1 MKTIFIGGLYPD
13 ERLDEIKENTKHLD
27 FAANTL
33 QWALLNGFEANSY
46 PVKVITLPTLRDF
59 PQYYKKTYFKS
70 SSFSH
75 TKGNEDLCLGF
86 VTVPAIKHV
95 SKYFNLYNSLKN
107 LLEDKDN
114 VHLIIY
120 GIHSPYL
127 KAVEKIK
134 QRNDKIRTCLIVPD
148 LPEYMSDSKNKI
160 YRLLKSIDMK
170 IIFKS
175 FQYIDS
181 FVLLSR
187 YMEERLPIDNKPW
200 MVMEGIYNTNDN
212 VTNVPKEPYKTIF
225 YTGNLGKRYGILD
238 LLEAFTKIKK
248 QNYRLWIR
256 GNGECLKEIK
266 EAANKDKR
274 ILYFDQLSRTELIKL
289 QKRATVLINPVH
301 SHEEF
306 TKFFFP
312 SKTME
317 YMASGTPT
325 LMSKLPCLPKEYE
338 PYIYFFDDESIEG
351 MKNKI
356 IEICEKSQEE
366 LNEFGKKAAEFIHTQ
381 KNEIVQTKKI
391 IEFISNLDM
400 LCPQIKTKTVK

>member
-1 MKTIFIGGLYPD
+1 MQTIFIGGLYPN
-13 ERLDEIKENTKHLD
+13 EILDEIKENTKHLD

-75 TKGNEDLCLGF
+75 IKGNEDLCLGF
-86 VTVPAIKHV
+86 VTIPVIKHV
-95 SKYFNLYNSLKN
+95 SKYLNLYKCLNKLLK
-107 LLEDKDN
+107 DKDN

-134 QRNDKIRTCLIVPD
+134 QRNDKIKTCLIVPD
-148 LPEYMSDSKNKI
+148 LPEYMSDSKNII
-160 YRLLKSIDMK
+160 YRLLKSIDKK
-170 IIFKS
+170 IILKS

-181 FVLLSR
+181 FVLLSQ
-187 YMEERLPIDNKPW
+187 YMAERLPIGDKPW

-212 VTNVPKEPYKTIF
+212 ITNVPKEPYKTIL
-225 YTGNLGKRYGILD
+225 YTGNLAKRYGILD
-238 LLEAFTKIKK
+238 LLEAFTKI
-248 QNYRLWIR
+248 NSPDFRLWLC
-256 GNGECLKEIK
+256 GNGDGLEKIQEIQ
-266 EAANKDKR
+266 KR
-274 ILYFDQLSRTELIKL
+274 DSRIEYFGILPRNEVLKL
-289 QKRATVLINPVH
+289 QKRATLLVNPRH
-301 SHEEF
+301 SYEEY
-306 TKFFFP
+306 TKYSFP

-338 PYIYFFDDESIEG
+338 PYIYFFDDESVEG

-366 LNEFGKKAAEFIHTQ
+366 LNEFGEKAAKFIHTQ
-381 KNEIVQTKKI
+381 KNEIAQTKRI
-391 IEFISNLDM
+391 IEFI
-400 LCPQIKTKTVK
+400 TKV

>member
-1 MKTIFIGGLYPD
+1 MQTIFIGGLYPN
-13 ERLDEIKENTKHLD
+13 EILDEIKENTKHLD

-75 TKGNEDLCLGF
+75 IKGNEDLCLGF
-86 VTVPAIKHV
+86 VTIPVIKHV
-95 SKYFNLYNSLKN
+95 SKYLNLYKSLNN
-107 LLEDKDN
+107 LLKDKDN

-134 QRNDKIRTCLIVPD
+134 QRNDKIKTCLIVPD
-148 LPEYMSDSKNKI
+148 LPEYMSDSKNII
-160 YRLLKSIDMK
+160 YRLLKSIDKK
-170 IIFKS
+170 IILKS

-187 YMEERLPIDNKPW
+187 YMAERLPIRDKPW

-212 VTNVPKEPYKTIF
+212 ITNVPKEPYKTIL
-225 YTGNLGKRYGILD
+225 YTGNLAKRYGILD
-238 LLEAFTKIKK
+238 LLEAFTKI
-248 QNYRLWIR
+248 NSPDFRLWLC
-256 GNGECLKEIK
+256 GNGDGLEKIQEIQ
-266 EAANKDKR
+266 KR
-274 ILYFDQLSRTELIKL
+274 DSRIEYFGILPRNEVLKL
-289 QKRATVLINPVH
+289 QKRATLLVNPRH
-301 SHEEF
+301 SYEEY
-306 TKFFFP
+306 TKYSFP

-338 PYIYFFDDESIEG
+338 PYIYFFDDESVEG

-366 LNEFGKKAAEFIHTQ
+366 LNEFGEKAAKFIHTQ
-381 KNEIVQTKKI
+381 KNEIAQTKRI
-391 IEFISNLDM
+391 IEFI
-400 LCPQIKTKTVK
+400 TKV

>member
-1 MKTIFIGGLYPD
+1 MQTIFIGGLYPN
-13 ERLDEIKENTKHLD
+13 EILDEIKENTKHLD

-75 TKGNEDLCLGF
+75 IKGNEDLCLGF
-86 VTVPAIKHV
+86 VTIPVIKHV
-95 SKYFNLYNSLKN
+95 SKYLNLYKSLNN
-107 LLEDKDN
+107 LLKDKDN

-134 QRNDKIRTCLIVPD
+134 QRNDKIKTCLIVPD
-148 LPEYMSDSKNKI
+148 LPEYMSDSKNII
-160 YRLLKSIDMK
+160 YRLLKSIDKK
-170 IIFKS
+170 IILKS

-181 FVLLSR
+181 FVLLSQ
-187 YMEERLPIDNKPW
+187 YMAERLPIGDKPW

-212 VTNVPKEPYKTIF
+212 ITNVPKEPYKTIL
-225 YTGNLGKRYGILD
+225 YTGNLAKRYGILD
-238 LLEAFTKIKK
+238 LLEAFTKI
-248 QNYRLWIR
+248 NSPDFRLWLC
-256 GNGECLKEIK
+256 GNGDGLEKIQEIQ
-266 EAANKDKR
+266 KR
-274 ILYFDQLSRTELIKL
+274 DSRIEYFGILPRNEVLKL
-289 QKRATVLINPVH
+289 QKRATLLVNPRH
-301 SHEEF
+301 SYEEY
-306 TKFFFP
+306 TKYSFP

-366 LNEFGKKAAEFIHTQ
+366 LSEFGQKAAEFIHTQ
-381 KNEIVQTKKI
+381 KNEIAQTKKI

-400 LCPQIKTKTVK
+400 LRPQIKTKTVK

>member
-1 MKTIFIGGLYPD
+1 METIFIGGLYPN
-13 ERLDEIKENTKHLD
+13 ERLDEIKKNTKHID
-27 FAANTL
+27 FPANTF
-33 QWALLNGFEANSY
+33 QWALLNGFKANSY
-46 PVKVITLPTLRDF
+46 PIKVITLPTLRDF

-75 TKGNEDLCLGF
+75 IKGNEDLCLGF
-86 VTVPAIKHV
+86 VTFPLIKHV
-95 SKYFNLYNSLKN
+95 SKYLNLYNSLKN
-107 LLEDKDN
+107 LLKDKDN

-134 QRNDKIRTCLIVPD
+134 QRNDKIKTCLIVPD

-160 YRLLKSIDMK
+160 YRLLKSIDKK

-187 YMEERLPIDNKPW
+187 YMTERLPIGDKPW

-212 VTNVPKEPYKTIF
+212 VTNVPKEPYKTIL

-238 LLEAFTKIKK
+238 LLEAFTKIS
-248 QNYRLWIR
+248 NPNFRLWLC
-256 GNGECLKEIK
+256 GNGDGLEKIQEIQ
-266 EAANKDKR
+266 KR
-274 ILYFDQLSRTELIKL
+274 DHRIEYFGILPRNEVLKL
-289 QKRATVLINPVH
+289 QKRATLLVNPRH
-301 SHEEF
+301 SYEEY
-306 TKFFFP
+306 TKYSFP

-338 PYIYFFDDESIEG
+338 PYIYFFDDESVEG

-381 KNEIVQTKKI
+381 KNEIAQTKRI
-391 IEFISNLDM
+391 IEFITNL
-400 LCPQIKTKTVK
+400 K

>member
-1 MKTIFIGGLYPD
+1 MQTIFIGGLYPN
-13 ERLDEIKENTKHLD
+13 EILDEIKENTKHLD

-75 TKGNEDLCLGF
+75 IKGNEDLCLGF
-86 VTVPAIKHV
+86 VTIPVIKHV
-95 SKYFNLYNSLKN
+95 SKYLNLYKSLNN
-107 LLEDKDN
+107 LLKDKDN

-134 QRNDKIRTCLIVPD
+134 QRNDKIKTCLIVPD
-148 LPEYMSDSKNKI
+148 LPEYMSDSKNII
-160 YRLLKSIDMK
+160 YRLLKSIDKK
-170 IIFKS
+170 IILKS

-181 FVLLSR
+181 FVLLSQ
-187 YMEERLPIDNKPW
+187 YMAERLPIGDKPW

-212 VTNVPKEPYKTIF
+212 ITNVPKEPYKTIL
-225 YTGNLGKRYGILD
+225 YTGNLAKRYGILD
-238 LLEAFTKIKK
+238 LLEAFTKI
-248 QNYRLWIR
+248 NSPDFRLWLC
-256 GNGECLKEIK
+256 GNGDGLEKIQEIQ
-266 EAANKDKR
+266 KR
-274 ILYFDQLSRTELIKL
+274 DSRIEYFGILPRNEVLKL
-289 QKRATVLINPVH
+289 QKRATLLVNPRH
-301 SHEEF
+301 SYEEY
-306 TKFFFP
+306 TKYSFP

-338 PYIYFFDDESIEG
+338 PYIYFFDDESVEG

-366 LNEFGKKAAEFIHTQ
+366 LNEFGEKAAKFIHTQ
-381 KNEIVQTKKI
+381 KNEIAQTKRI
-391 IEFISNLDM
+391 IEFI
-400 LCPQIKTKTVK
+400 TKV

>member
-1 MKTIFIGGLYPD
+1 MQTIFIGGLYPN
-13 ERLDEIKENTKHLD
+13 EILDEIKENTKHLD

-75 TKGNEDLCLGF
+75 IKGNEDLCLGF
-86 VTVPAIKHV
+86 VTIPVIKHV
-95 SKYFNLYNSLKN
+95 SKYLNLYKSLNN
-107 LLEDKDN
+107 LLKDKDN

-134 QRNDKIRTCLIVPD
+134 QRNDKIKTCLIVPD
-148 LPEYMSDSKNKI
+148 LPEYMSDSKNII
-160 YRLLKSIDMK
+160 YRLLKSIDKK
-170 IIFKS
+170 IILKS

-187 YMEERLPIDNKPW
+187 YMAERLPIRDKPW
-200 MVMEGIYNTNDN
+200 MVIEGIYNTNDN
-212 VTNVPKEPYKTIF
+212 ITNVPKEPYKTIL
-225 YTGNLGKRYGILD
+225 YTGNLAKRYGILD
-238 LLEAFTKIKK
+238 LLEAFTKI
-248 QNYRLWIR
+248 NSPDFRLWLC
-256 GNGECLKEIK
+256 GNGDGLEKIQEIQ
-266 EAANKDKR
+266 KR
-274 ILYFDQLSRTELIKL
+274 DSRIEYFGILPRNEVLKL
-289 QKRATVLINPVH
+289 QKRATLLVNPRH
-301 SHEEF
+301 SYEEY
-306 TKFFFP
+306 TKYSFP

-338 PYIYFFDDESIEG
+338 PYIYFFDDESVEG

-366 LNEFGKKAAEFIHTQ
+366 LNEFGKKAAIFIHTQ
-381 KNEIVQTKKI
+381 KNEIAQTKRI
-391 IEFISNLDM
+391 IEFITN
-400 LCPQIKTKTVK
+400 

>member
-1 MKTIFIGGLYPD
+1 MQTIFIGGLYPN
-13 ERLDEIKENTKHLD
+13 EILDEIKENTKHLD

-75 TKGNEDLCLGF
+75 IKGNEDLCLGF
-86 VTVPAIKHV
+86 VTIPVIKHV
-95 SKYFNLYNSLKN
+95 SKYLNLYKSLNN
-107 LLEDKDN
+107 LLKDKDN

-127 KAVEKIK
+127 KAVKKIK
-134 QRNDKIRTCLIVPD
+134 QRNDKIKTCLIVPD
-148 LPEYMSDSKNKI
+148 LPEYMSDSKNII
-160 YRLLKSIDMK
+160 YRLLKSIDKK
-170 IIFKS
+170 IILKS

-181 FVLLSR
+181 FVLLSQ
-187 YMEERLPIDNKPW
+187 YMAERLPIGDKPW

-212 VTNVPKEPYKTIF
+212 ITNVPKEPYKTIL
-225 YTGNLGKRYGILD
+225 YTGNLAKRYGILD
-238 LLEAFTKIKK
+238 LLEAFTKI
-248 QNYRLWIR
+248 NSPDFRLWLC
-256 GNGECLKEIK
+256 GNGDGLEKIQEIQ
-266 EAANKDKR
+266 KR
-274 ILYFDQLSRTELIKL
+274 DSRIEYFGILPRNEVLKL
-289 QKRATVLINPVH
+289 QKRATLLVNPRH
-301 SHEEF
+301 SYEEY
-306 TKFFFP
+306 TKYSFP

-338 PYIYFFDDESIEG
+338 PYIYFFDDESVEG

-366 LNEFGKKAAEFIHTQ
+366 LNEFGKKAAEFIHTR
-381 KNEIVQTKKI
+381 KNEIAQTKKI

-400 LCPQIKTKTVK
+400 LRPQIKTKTVK

>member
-1 MKTIFIGGLYPD
+1 METIFIGGLYPN
-13 ERLDEIKENTKHLD
+13 EILDEIEENTKHLD
-27 FAANTL
+27 FAANAL
-33 QWALLNGFEANSY
+33 QWALLYGFEANSY
-46 PVKVITLPTLRDF
+46 PVKVITLPALRDF

-86 VTVPAIKHV
+86 VTIPVIKHV
-95 SKYFNLYNSLKN
+95 SKYLNLYKSLNN
-107 LLEDKDN
+107 LLKDKDN

-127 KAVEKIK
+127 KAVKKIK
-134 QRNDKIRTCLIVPD
+134 QRNDKIKTCLIVPD
-148 LPEYMSDSKNKI
+148 LPEYMSDSKNII
-160 YRLLKSIDMK
+160 YRLLKSIDKK
-170 IIFKS
+170 IILKS

-181 FVLLSR
+181 FVLLSQ
-187 YMEERLPIDNKPW
+187 YMAERLPIGDKPW

-212 VTNVPKEPYKTIF
+212 ITNVPKEPYKTIL

-238 LLEAFTKIKK
+238 LLDAFTKIEK

-266 EAANKDKR
+266 ETANKDKR

-289 QKRATVLINPVH
+289 QKKATVLINPVH

-338 PYIYFFDDESIEG
+338 PYIYFFDDESVEG

-366 LNEFGKKAAEFIHTQ
+366 LNEFGEKAAEFIHTQ
-381 KNEIVQTKKI
+381 KNPFQQCIKI
-391 IEFISNLDM
+391 ADFINSVM
-400 LCPQIKTKTVK
+400 

>member
-1 MKTIFIGGLYPD
+1 METIFIGGLYPN
-13 ERLDEIKENTKHLD
+13 ERLDEIRENTKHLD
-27 FAANTL
+27 FAANTF
-33 QWALLNGFEANSY
+33 QWALLNGFKANSY
-46 PVKVITLPTLRDF
+46 PIKVITLPTLRDF

-75 TKGNEDLCLGF
+75 IKGNEDLCLRF
-86 VTVPAIKHV
+86 VTLPLIKHV
-95 SKYFNLYNSLKN
+95 SKYLNLYNSLKN

-134 QRNDKIRTCLIVPD
+134 QRNDKIKTCLIVPD

-160 YRLLKSIDMK
+160 YRLLKSIDKK

-187 YMEERLPIDNKPW
+187 YMTERLPIGNKPW

-212 VTNVPKEPYKTIF
+212 VTNVPKEPYKTIL

-238 LLEAFTKIKK
+238 LLEAFTKISSPDF
-248 QNYRLWIR
+248 RLWLC
-256 GNGECLKEIK
+256 GNGDGLEKIQEIQ
-266 EAANKDKR
+266 KR
-274 ILYFDQLSRTELIKL
+274 DYRIEYFGILPRNEVLKL
-289 QKRATVLINPVH
+289 QKRATLLVNPRH
-301 SHEEF
+301 SYEEY
-306 TKFFFP
+306 TKYSFP

-317 YMASGTPT
+317 YMASGTPA

-338 PYIYFFDDESIEG
+338 PYIYFFDDESVEG

-381 KNEIVQTKKI
+381 KNEIAQTKRI
-391 IEFISNLDM
+391 IEFITN
-400 LCPQIKTKTVK
+400 

>member
-1 MKTIFIGGLYPD
+1 METIFIGGLYPN
-13 ERLDEIKENTKHLD
+13 EILDEIEENTKHLD
-27 FAANTL
+27 FAANAL
-33 QWALLNGFEANSY
+33 QWALLYGFEANSY
-46 PVKVITLPTLRDF
+46 PVKVITLPALRDF

-86 VTVPAIKHV
+86 VTIPVIKHV
-95 SKYFNLYNSLKN
+95 SKYLNLYKCLNKLLK
-107 LLEDKDN
+107 DKDN

-134 QRNDKIRTCLIVPD
+134 QRNDKIKTCLIVPD
-148 LPEYMSDSKNKI
+148 LPEYMSDSKNII
-160 YRLLKSIDMK
+160 YRLLKSIDKK
-170 IIFKS
+170 IILKS

-181 FVLLSR
+181 FVLLSQ
-187 YMEERLPIDNKPW
+187 YMAERLPIGDKPW

-212 VTNVPKEPYKTIF
+212 ITNVPKEPYKTIL
-225 YTGNLGKRYGILD
+225 YTGNLAKRYGILD
-238 LLEAFTKIKK
+238 LLEAFTKI
-248 QNYRLWIR
+248 NSPDFRLWLC
-256 GNGECLKEIK
+256 GNGDGLEKIQEIQ
-266 EAANKDKR
+266 KR
-274 ILYFDQLSRTELIKL
+274 DSRIEYFGILPRNEVLKL
-289 QKRATVLINPVH
+289 QKRATLLVNPRH
-301 SHEEF
+301 SYEEY
-306 TKFFFP
+306 TKYSFP

-338 PYIYFFDDESIEG
+338 SYIYFFDDESVEG

-366 LNEFGKKAAEFIHTQ
+366 LSEFGQKAAEFIHAQ
-381 KNEIVQTKKI
+381 KNEIAQTKKI

-400 LCPQIKTKTVK
+400 LRPQIKTKTVK

>member
-1 MKTIFIGGLYPD
+1 METIFIGGLYQN
-13 ERLDEIKENTKHLD
+13 ERLDEIRKNTKHLD
-27 FAANTL
+27 FPANTL
-33 QWALLNGFEANSY
+33 QWALLKGFEANAY
-46 PVKVITLPTLRDF
+46 PVKVITLPTLRDY
-59 PQYYKKTYFKS
+59 PKYYKKIYFKS

-86 VTVPAIKHV
+86 VTAPLIKHV
-95 SKYFNLYNSLKN
+95 SKYLNLYNSLKN

-134 QRNDKIRTCLIVPD
+134 ERNDKIKTCLIVPD

-160 YRLLKSIDMK
+160 YRLLKSIDKK

-187 YMEERLPIDNKPW
+187 YMTERLPIGDKPW

-212 VTNVPKEPYKTIF
+212 VTNVPKEPYKTIL

-238 LLEAFTKIKK
+238 LLEAFTKIS
-248 QNYRLWIR
+248 NPNFRLWLC
-256 GNGECLKEIK
+256 GNGDGLEKIQEIQ
-266 EAANKDKR
+266 KR
-274 ILYFDQLSRTELIKL
+274 DHRIEYFGILPRNEVLKL
-289 QKRATVLINPVH
+289 QKRATLLVNPRH
-301 SHEEF
+301 SYEEY
-306 TKFFFP
+306 TKYSFP

-338 PYIYFFDDESIEG
+338 PYIYFFDNESVEG

-381 KNEIVQTKKI
+381 KNETAQTKRI
-391 IEFISNLDM
+391 IEFITNL
-400 LCPQIKTKTVK
+400 K

>member
-1 MKTIFIGGLYPD
+1 METIFIGGLYPN
-13 ERLDEIKENTKHLD
+13 ERLDEIKKNTKHID
-27 FAANTL
+27 FPANTF
-33 QWALLNGFEANSY
+33 QWALLNGFKANSY
-46 PVKVITLPTLRDF
+46 PIKVITLPTLRDF

-75 TKGNEDLCLGF
+75 IKGNEDLCLGF
-86 VTVPAIKHV
+86 VTFPLIKHV
-95 SKYFNLYNSLKN
+95 SKYLNLYNSLKN
-107 LLEDKDN
+107 LLKDKDN

-134 QRNDKIRTCLIVPD
+134 QRNDKIKTCLIVPD

-160 YRLLKSIDMK
+160 YRLLKSIDKK

-187 YMEERLPIDNKPW
+187 YMTERLPIGDKPW

-212 VTNVPKEPYKTIF
+212 VTNVPKEPYKTIL

-238 LLEAFTKIKK
+238 LLEAFTKIS
-248 QNYRLWIR
+248 NPNFRLWLC
-256 GNGECLKEIK
+256 GNGDGLEKIQEIQ
-266 EAANKDKR
+266 KR
-274 ILYFDQLSRTELIKL
+274 DHRIEYFGILPRNEVLKL
-289 QKRATVLINPVH
+289 QKRATLLVNPRH
-301 SHEEF
+301 SYEEY
-306 TKFFFP
+306 TKYSFP

-317 YMASGTPT
+317 YVASGTPT
-325 LMSKLPCLPKEYE
+325 LMNKLPCLPKEYE

-351 MKNKI
+351 MKHKI
-356 IEICEKSQEE
+356 IEICEKNHEE

-381 KNEIVQTKKI
+381 KSPYYQCKKI
-391 IEFISNLDM
+391 ADFINSVL
-400 LCPQIKTKTVK
+400 

>member
-1 MKTIFIGGLYPD
+1 METIFIGGLYPN
-13 ERLDEIKENTKHLD
+13 ERLDEIKKNTKHID
-27 FAANTL
+27 FPANTF
-33 QWALLNGFEANSY
+33 QWALLNGFKANSY
-46 PVKVITLPTLRDF
+46 PIKVITLPTLRDF

-75 TKGNEDLCLGF
+75 IKGNEDLCLGF
-86 VTVPAIKHV
+86 VTVPLIKHV
-95 SKYFNLYNSLKN
+95 SKYLNLYNSLKN
-107 LLEDKDN
+107 LLKDKDN

-134 QRNDKIRTCLIVPD
+134 ERNDKIKTCLIVPD

-160 YRLLKSIDMK
+160 YRLLKSIDKK

-187 YMEERLPIDNKPW
+187 YMTERLPIRDKPW

-212 VTNVPKEPYKTIF
+212 VTNVPKEPYKTIL

-238 LLEAFTKIKK
+238 LLEAFTKIS
-248 QNYRLWIR
+248 NPNFRLWLC
-256 GNGECLKEIK
+256 GNGDGLEKIQEIQ
-266 EAANKDKR
+266 KR
-274 ILYFDQLSRTELIKL
+274 DHRIEYFGILPRNEVLKL
-289 QKRATVLINPVH
+289 QKRATLLVNPRH
-301 SHEEF
+301 SYEEY
-306 TKFFFP
+306 TKYSFP

-338 PYIYFFDDESIEG
+338 PYIYFFDDESVEG

-381 KNEIVQTKKI
+381 KNEIAQTKRI
-391 IEFISNLDM
+391 IEFITNL
-400 LCPQIKTKTVK
+400 K